1 MQTITVSVVLTGLS
15 SEEVQLKEVN
25 NKAKSEVLRHFLI
38 RKSVNENSKKIF
50 FFIVCRLSIGFI

>member
-1 MQTITVSVVLTGLS
+1 
-15 SEEVQLKEVN
+15 